1 MQSFITGQKSDR
13 DKKKVTGKSPMRQ
26 NIKNN
31 NTGVKRVFERLAEEK
46 KKSVTALCLIA
57 VMAFM
62 WIRVFTKKTPQGAE
76 AAPVT
81 EQSSTEN
88 PPKENY
94 SVSFV
99 ELPRVAGR
107 NDAIVRDFF
116 AADGWRHFVDGQR
129 RKPDGIEE
137 VSVVSTDGNEEV
149 IKKVAEKKL
158 KLGAIMLSADPLVLI
173 NDKEL
178 SMGGKVL
185 VRDGTDMYEFELV
198 EIEEDTVVLTCGEAE
213 ITLKLTD

>member
-1 MQSFITGQKSDR
+1 
-13 DKKKVTGKSPMRQ
+13 MRQ
-26 NIKNN
+26 KMTNKS
-31 NTGVKRVFERLAEEK
+31 TGARKVLDRLTEEK

-62 WIRVFTKKTPQGAE
+62 WIRVLTKKTPQGAE

-88 PPKENY
+88 LPNEKY
-94 SVSFV
+94 RISSV
-99 ELPRVAGR
+99 ELPKVAGR
-107 NDAIVRDFF
+107 NDVIVRDFF
-116 AADGWRHFVDGQR
+116 ASDGWQHFVNGQE
-129 RKPDGIEE
+129 RKPDGIEQ
-137 VSVVSTDGNEEV
+137 VSVVSTNGNEEV
-149 IKKVAEKKL
+149 IKTVAEKKL
-158 KLGAIMLSADPLVLI
+158 KLGAIMLSAEPLVLI

-198 EIEEDTVVLTCGEAE
+198 EIEENTVVLTCGEAE